1 MQGPRQIQKQRFEGE
16 GERASVDI
24 GEEKFEEKFKYS
36 ELEYERHC
44 SRCLDQIWAEKVLIV
59 IGVSILLFGIVFL
72 YVDTSP
78 IQDILMKIFDFMMS
92 YINFSKK
99 VLHDVVSFIIGILFV
114 GVFILTTI
122 GVILL
127 SFIPF
132 LAITFV
138 FINI

>member
-16 GERASVDI
+16 GERAGVDI

-36 ELEYERHC
+36 DLEYERHR

-59 IGVSILLFGIVFL
+59 VGVSILLFGIVFL